1 MMGTQMKKIPW
12 RLDMF
17 KDRIDAIK
25 IDKGYITISLKR
37 PFMFFGG
44 FVVEAA
50 SLEAMATK
58 LDMCEELD
66 EADYDDIINMFF

>member
-1 MMGTQMKKIPW
+1 
-12 RLDMF
+12 
-17 KDRIDAIK
+17 
-25 IDKGYITISLKR
+25 
-37 PFMFFGG
+37 MFFGG